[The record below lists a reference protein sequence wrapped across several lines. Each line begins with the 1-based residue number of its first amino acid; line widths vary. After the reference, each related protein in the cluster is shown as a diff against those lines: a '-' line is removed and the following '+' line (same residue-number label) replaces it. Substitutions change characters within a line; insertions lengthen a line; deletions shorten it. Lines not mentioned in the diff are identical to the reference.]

1 MTIALYE
8 LAAEFR
14 QTAELLADMDL
25 DEDTIRDTIE
35 AAAFPVEQKAVQV
48 AAFVRNLE
56 ATAEQIKAAEKA
68 MAERRKAM
76 ENRASHI
83 RDYLLHNMS
92 VCGMSR
98 IEHPNFVIA
107 VKQNPESV
115 VIEDER
121 QIPMDYMRQPET
133 PPPVPDKALI
143 KQAIKDGFE
152 VPGAKIARTVRL
164 DIK

>member
-1 MTIALYE
+1 MNIALYE
-8 LAAEFR
+8 LAKEFR

-25 DEDTIRDTIE
+25 DPQTVTDTLE

-56 ATAEQIKAAEKA
+56 ASADQIKQAEKA
-68 MAERRKAM
+68 MADRRKAI
-76 ENRASHI
+76 EARAAHVK
-83 RDYLLHNMS
+83 DYLLHNMQA
-92 VCGMSR
+92 CGFTKVN
-98 IEHPNFVIA
+98 HPMFVIA
-107 VKQNPESV
+107 IKQNPESV

-121 QIPMDYMRQPET
+121 QIPIDYLRFPDM

-143 KQAIKDGFE
+143 KQAIKDGYE
-152 VPGAKIARTVRL
+152 VPGARLTRSVRL

>member
-1 MTIALYE
+1 MNIALYE

-25 DEDTIRDTIE
+25 DPQTVTDTLE

-48 AAFVRNLE
+48 AAFIRNLE
-56 ATAEQIKAAEKA
+56 ASAEQIKQAEKA
-68 MAERRKAM
+68 MADRRKAI
-76 ENRASHI
+76 EARAAHVK
-83 RDYLLHNMS
+83 DYLLHNMRA
-92 VCGMSR
+92 CGFTKVT
-98 IEHPNFVIA
+98 HPNFVIA

-143 KQAIKDGFE
+143 KQAIKDGYE
-152 VPGAKIARTVRL
+152 VPGAKLMRSVRL